1 MHEHIR
7 TGMNA
12 YQGTWGQ
19 QPMMALLYQIC
30 MYQFGFGFVG
40 YFLSMRA
47 YTIVQMFGGQSFL
60 FIYLVAFIM
69 LQNIYISIK
78 QCSLKFY
85 KQQNC
90 FQH

>member
-19 QPMMALLYQIC
+19 QPVMALVYQIC

-40 YFLSMRA
+40 YFLNMRA
-47 YTIVQMFGGQSFL
+47 YTIV
-60 FIYLVAFIM
+60 
-69 LQNIYISIK
+69 
-78 QCSLKFY
+78 
-85 KQQNC
+85 
-90 FQH
+90 